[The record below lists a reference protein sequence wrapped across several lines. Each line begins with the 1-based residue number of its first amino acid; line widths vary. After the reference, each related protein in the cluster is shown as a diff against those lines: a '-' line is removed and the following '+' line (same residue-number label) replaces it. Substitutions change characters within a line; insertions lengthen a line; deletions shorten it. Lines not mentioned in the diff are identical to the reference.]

1 MSTGS
6 FIVYIKTNDIY
17 KDIAE
22 DVERRFDT
30 SNYNLNRLLLK
41 GRNKKVIGAMKVE
54 LGGRILK

>member
-17 KDIAE
+17 KDIVE
-22 DVERRFDT
+22 DVERSLDT

>member
-17 KDIAE
+17 KDIVE
-22 DVERRFDT
+22 DVERRLDT
-30 SNYNLNRLLLK
+30 SNYNLTRLLLK

>member
-17 KDIAE
+17 KDIVE
-22 DVERRFDT
+22 DVERRLDT

>member
-6 FIVYIKTNDIY
+6 FIVYIKTSDIY
-17 KDIAE
+17 KGIAE

>member
-17 KDIAE
+17 KDIVE
-22 DVERRFDT
+22 GVERRLDT